1 MAKEHLVYLALGSNI
16 GDREANLKQALRL
29 LPPEVAVDKISRLY
43 ETAPAYVLDQPSFL
57 NIAVAGKT
65 ALSPENLL
73 TYIKN
78 IETEMGRTRE
88 LRFGP
93 RRIDLDII
101 FYNNLTL
108 DLPGLQIP
116 HPRMVERAF
125 VLRPLADIAP
135 DLAHPALGR
144 TIRELV
150 AALPA
155 DDGIMTASDWQPEQ

>member
-1 MAKEHLVYLALGSNI
+1 MEKEHRVYLALGSNI

-43 ETAPAYVLDQPSFL
+43 ETVPAYVLEQPSFL
-57 NIAVAGKT
+57 NIAIAGKT
-65 ALSPENLL
+65 DLSPENLL
-73 TYIKN
+73 TYVKN
-78 IETEMGRTRE
+78 IETEMGRTRV

-101 FYNNLTL
+101 LYDNLTL

-116 HPRMVERAF
+116 HPRMAERAF

-135 DLAHPALGR
+135 DLAHPALGL
-144 TIRELV
+144 TIGELA

-155 DDGIMTASDWQPEQ
+155 DDGIIATGDWQPEQ

>member
-1 MAKEHLVYLALGSNI
+1 MEKEHFVCLALGSNI

-29 LPPEVAVDKISRLY
+29 LPPEVAVDKVSRLY
-43 ETAPAYVLDQPSFL
+43 ETAPAYVLEQPSFL

-78 IETEMGRTRE
+78 IETEMGRTRAV
-88 LRFGP
+88 RFGP

-101 FYNNLTL
+101 LYDNLTL

-116 HPRMVERAF
+116 HPRMAERAF
-125 VLRPLADIAP
+125 VLRPLADVAP
-135 DLAHPALGR
+135 DLVHPVLGR
-144 TIRELV
+144 TISEL
-150 AALPA
+150 AADLPA
-155 DDGIMTASDWQPEQ
+155 DDSIMAVSDWQPEQ

>member
-1 MAKEHLVYLALGSNI
+1 MAKEHVVYLALGSNI

-78 IETEMGRTRE
+78 IETEMGRTRV

-101 FYNNLTL
+101 LYNHLTL

-116 HPRMVERAF
+116 HPRMAERAF

-135 DLAHPALGR
+135 DLVHPALGR

-155 DDGIMTASDWQPEQ
+155 DDGIMAVSDWQPEQ